1 MERARIQ
8 VILGLFAIL
17 ILSIGTLSGCDRSGP
32 RFKECYDGCVAQTQ
46 GTGGE
51 DTAWAREYLENP
63 PAEAVQACADR
74 AASANRAKASTEP
87 ASQGVKQGEDKAGA
101 GDGKTASPATDGL
114 IVGVGPECPCVE
126 ACKANSCQYSSREEM
141 EIPGGGWLIGLMLI
155 LLVLLGAPLYVIIG
169 GVTATCLFVMPIHET
184 MYCGGDDFWNNF
196 PFVDAMVKL
205 AEEQSLLAIP
215 FFMIAGAIMSGGDIA
230 KRLVNVANA
239 LLGVLPGG
247 LGLTTIGACVI
258 FAAISGSSPVT
269 VITIGAIMLPALAKA
284 GYDEKLGLGLV
295 TSAGSL
301 GIVIPPS
308 IPMIIFAIF
317 ATQAGAQG
325 VSVDALFIAG
335 LVPGFLIAAVL
346 GVYVMVKCRH
356 IPREKFSFK
365 KLRDA
370 VTDGVW
376 ALFLPVFILGG
387 IYGSLFN
394 ATEAAAISVVLAL
407 LIEILIHRSLKP
419 SELPKIFGET
429 SVLMGAILLIICVAF
444 GLTEFLTAHSVPE
457 KIVGWL
463 QGLGL
468 TSFEFVI
475 LLNIMLI
482 IVGCLM
488 DIISAIIL
496 FVPLVVPIAC
506 GPEGLGFDPIHLALI
521 FIVNLEIGYLTPP
534 LGLNLFVAS
543 TYFEKPFGLV
553 MRSTVP
559 FLLILIGSLAI
570 VTYIP
575 SVSKGILN
583 LRDGYRVTKRLDA
596 GNEAYKEAHV
606 SIFAPGSP
614 KQGNT
619 VTLTSPLGTDDVV
632 VAVVRGR
639 TSERKPHEITLYM
652 SQSGGKQ
659 SIQPITK
666 VESIIVVGTV
676 ESPSLAL
683 DGESASLT
691 RYEGAQAYH
700 YLDEPKEEVF
710 LAGKKGT
717 PVPGLDISPNK
728 GPAEGKM
735 EGRYTAVVL
744 GTDKDNAAIAEPLFW
759 GEDDTNSKSTSRIK
773 GLSSV
778 LFLVEGSTSP
788 RFTVEYRLFEFWQPF
803 PDNEMPPKDD
813 SSEEGEDPADKAS
826 DAAID
831 VMDGKNT
838 TGPKKDFSKANS
850 SGSLMQTKEYQEE
863 MKKLLGDDGSDDDD
877 EEEDEEDLD
886 DLPPLDEDEGEEPSE
901 PNSESKSAGETPK
914 PTSPVEPASKT
925 ASDNAEPTPATD

>member
-1 MERARIQ
+1 MGQAVFKRG
-8 VILGLFAIL
+8 VWLLFVLTL
-17 ILSIGTLSGCDRSGP
+17 IGGTLTGCDRDGP
-32 RFKECYDGCVAQTQ
+32 RFKECYRACLAQSA
-46 GTGGE
+46 GTE
-51 DTAWAREYLENP
+51 DIPWARELLEKP
-63 PAEAVQACADR
+63 SAEALETCAARSASAPKGASVGASASTDAAQKPSTGG
-74 AASANRAKASTEP
+74 AASQPVDSAKTPE
-87 ASQGVKQGEDKAGA
+87 QG
-101 GDGKTASPATDGL
+101 ATGF
-114 IVGVGPECPCVE
+114 IAVAGPECPCVE
-126 ACKANSCQYSSREEM
+126 ACKASSCQYSNREEM
-141 EIPGGGWLIGLMLI
+141 EVPGGGWLIGLILI

-184 MYCGGDDFWNNF
+184 MYCGTDDFWNNF
-196 PFVDAMVKL
+196 PFVDAMTKL

-215 FFMIAGAIMSGGDIA
+215 FFMVAGAIMSGGDIA
-230 KRLVNVANA
+230 KRLVAVANA

-335 LVPGFLIAAVL
+335 LVPGFLIAAAL

-356 IPREKFSFK
+356 LPRETFSFK

-370 VTDGVW
+370 ITDGVW

-444 GLTEFLTAHSVPE
+444 GLTEFLTAHDVPE

-468 TSFEFVI
+468 TSFEFVL

-559 FLLILIGSLAI
+559 FLLILVGSLAI

-575 SVSKGILN
+575 SISKGVLN
-583 LRDGYRVTKRLDA
+583 LRDGYRVTKRLDS
-596 GNEAYKEAHV
+596 GQKEYTKIEAH
-606 SIFAPGSP
+606 IFTPDAPLKGA
-614 KQGNT
+614 
-619 VTLTSPLGTDDVV
+619 TLSLSTIPGDGEAV
-632 VAVVRGR
+632 VAIVRGR
-639 TSERKPHEITLYM
+639 SIDQVPEVTLVHWSDGTSGDKAIAPVDTI
-652 SQSGGKQ
+652 
-659 SIQPITK
+659 
-666 VESIIVVGTV
+666 ESIVVLGHRGKPT
-676 ESPSLAL
+676 LAL
-683 DGESASLT
+683 DGTWYTLEA
-691 RYEGAQAYH
+691 YVGAQAFAYSST
-700 YLDEPKEEVF
+700 PKGEIF
-710 LAGKKGT
+710 LPGKKGT
-717 PVPGLDISPNK
+717 PTPGLDLVP
-728 GPAEGKM
+728 GDVPAEGKVT
-735 EGRYTAVVL
+735 GGFTAAVIGPDAGGKEIVEAL
-744 GTDKDNAAIAEPLFW
+744 YWP
-759 GEDDTNSKSTSRIK
+759 EDDSNSKSTQAIS
-773 GLSSV
+773 GLRTI
-778 LFLVEGSTSP
+778 LFLVEGANLP
-788 RFTVEYRLFEFWQPF
+788 RFTLEYRLFEFWQPF
-803 PDNEMPPKDD
+803 PDTELPPKAAGSDGAD
-813 SSEEGEDPADKAS
+813 EKQDKAS
-826 DAAID
+826 EAASD
-831 VMDGKNT
+831 VMDGKTT
-838 TGPKKDFSKANS
+838 TGPKKDFKKANS
-850 SGSLMQTKEYQEE
+850 ASSLMQTEEYQKE
-863 MKKLLGDDGSDDDD
+863 MKKLLGDDLDDDD
-877 EEEDEEDLD
+877 DDDDDDDLD
-886 DLPPLDEDEGEEPSE
+886 DLPEEP
-901 PNSESKSAGETPK
+901 PPDAGKVAPGSDK
-914 PTSPVEPASKT
+914 AVDVLSP
-925 ASDNAEPTPATD
+925 

>member
-1 MERARIQ
+1 MGQAVFKRS
-8 VILGLFAIL
+8 VWLLFVLSL
-17 ILSIGTLSGCDRSGP
+17 IGGTLSGCDRDGP
-32 RFKECYDGCVAQTQ
+32 RFKECYRACVAQS
-46 GTGGE
+46 TGAE
-51 DTAWAREYLENP
+51 DIPWARELLENP
-63 PAEAVQACADR
+63 SAESLEACAAR
-74 AASANRAKASTEP
+74 SNSASKNVPEAAEKPSTGDATSQTVGNAKTP
-87 ASQGVKQGEDKAGA
+87 GQGDAAFIAVA
-101 GDGKTASPATDGL
+101 
-114 IVGVGPECPCVE
+114 GPECPCVE
-126 ACKANSCQYSSREEM
+126 ACKASSCQYSNREDM
-141 EIPGGGWLIGLMLI
+141 EVPGGGWLIGLILI

-184 MYCGGDDFWNNF
+184 MYCGTDDFWNNF
-196 PFVDAMVKL
+196 PFVDAMTKL

-215 FFMIAGAIMSGGDIA
+215 FFMVAGAIMSGGDIA
-230 KRLVNVANA
+230 KRLVAVANA

-325 VSVDALFIAG
+325 VSVDSLFIAG

-356 IPREKFSFK
+356 LPRETFSFK

-370 VTDGVW
+370 ITDGVW

-444 GLTEFLTAHSVPE
+444 GLTEFLTAHDVPE

-468 TSFEFVI
+468 TSFEFVL

-559 FLLILIGSLAI
+559 FLLILVGSLAI

-575 SVSKGILN
+575 SVSKGVLN
-583 LRDGYRVTKRLDA
+583 LRDGYRVTKRLDSRQK
-596 GNEAYKEAHV
+596 EYTQIEAHL
-606 SIFAPGSP
+606 FAPETPLKGGS
-614 KQGNT
+614 
-619 VTLTSPLGTDDVV
+619 LGLSTAPGEGESV
-632 VAVVRGR
+632 VAIVRGR
-639 TSERKPHEITLYM
+639 SVDKVPKVISVHWSNGLSDSKSIAPVATIESIVVLA
-652 SQSGGKQ
+652 QSGE
-659 SIQPITK
+659 PT
-666 VESIIVVGTV
+666 
-676 ESPSLAL
+676 LAV
-683 DGESASLT
+683 DGREIALEA
-691 RYEGAQAYH
+691 YAGAQAFAYSST
-700 YLDEPKEEVF
+700 PKDEVF
-710 LAGKKGT
+710 LPGKAGNPT
-717 PVPGLDISPNK
+717 PGLDLVPARA
-728 GPAEGKM
+728 PAEGKVS
-735 EGRYTAVVL
+735 GGFTAAVIGPDANGKEIVEAL
-744 GTDKDNAAIAEPLFW
+744 YWP
-759 GEDDTNSKSTSRIK
+759 EDDSNSRSTQTIS
-773 GLSSV
+773 GLRTI
-778 LFLVEGSTSP
+778 LFLVEGANQP
-788 RFTVEYRLFEFWQPF
+788 RFTLEYRLFEFWQPF
-803 PDNEMPPKDD
+803 PETELPPKADD
-813 SSEEGEDPADKAS
+813 SDGADEAKDKAS
-826 DAAID
+826 EAASD
-831 VMDGKNT
+831 VMDGKAS
-838 TGPKKDFSKANS
+838 TGPKKDFKKANS
-850 SGSLMQTKEYQEE
+850 ASSLMQTEEYQKE
-863 MKKLLGDDGSDDDD
+863 MKKLLGDDADDDD
-877 EEEDEEDLD
+877 DDDDDDDLD
-886 DLPPLDEDEGEEPSE
+886 DLPPLEDDDLPDSDGKAS
-901 PNSESKSAGETPK
+901 NGANTPTN
-914 PTSPVEPASKT
+914 PGSP
-925 ASDNAEPTPATD
+925 